1 MPQIEHADIAA
12 FADASVNLPSE
23 DAKHGRERVQRLRDR
38 LERYINEHPDFS
50 LVKMLHAG
58 SVAKGTALRT
68 LNDMDVAVYVRHAEA
83 PSDAQLLNWLTER
96 LREAY
101 DGVLDP
107 SQITP
112 GHHCVTVT
120 FKSEGGLN
128 VDVVPV
134 LYEGDADDRGYLVAK
149 DTGDK
154 LLTSVRLHLEFVRA
168 RKDANADFAQIVR
181 LVKWWVRNQQIEDPE
196 GFKFKSFMVE
206 LVVAK
211 LADDGQDLRSYPEAL
226 KAVFTYIL
234 NTGLRERIAFADYYK
249 PSALPAR
256 SGTPIEIY
264 DPVNPQNNVA
274 FRYTETQRVK
284 IVDAADVALSAI
296 LEAEYATTRG
306 RAADCWK
313 QVLGSKFRG

>member
-1 MPQIEHADIAA
+1 MSGLVLYTERAFERSPEGAQALPQIEHADIAA

-68 LNDMDVAVYVRHAEA
+68 LNDMDVAVYVRRAEA
-83 PSDAQLLNWLTER
+83 PSDAELLNWLTER

-211 LADDGQDLRSYPEAL
+211 LADQGRTCAPTPRPSRPSSPTSSIQGSGNASLSPTTTSLRPC
-226 KAVFTYIL
+226 
-234 NTGLRERIAFADYYK
+234 RR
-249 PSALPAR
+249 AR
-256 SGTPIEIY
+256 GHRS
-264 DPVNPQNNVA
+264 
-274 FRYTETQRVK
+274 R
-284 IVDAADVALSAI
+284 S
-296 LEAEYATTRG
+296 TTR
-306 RAADCWK
+306 
-313 QVLGSKFRG
+313 

>member
-58 SVAKGTALRT
+58 SVAKRTALRT
-68 LNDMDVAVYVRHAEA
+68 LNDMDVAVYVRRAEA
-83 PSDAQLLNWLTER
+83 PSDAELLNWLTER

-112 GHHCVTVT
+112 GYHCVTLT

-168 RKDANADFAQIVR
+168 RKNANANFAQMVR

-211 LADDGQDLRSYPEAL
+211 LADDGQALRSYPEAL

-249 PSALPAR
+249 PSELPAS

-274 FRYTETQRVK
+274 FRYTETQRDK

-306 RAADCWK
+306 RAVDCWQ